1 MLLLTICSHFRNIIV
16 VTNGYYIVANT
27 STQES
32 KISSIQ
38 EKPVARSDGFFF
50 FCLNNYCNLV
60 FFIILLNSIDL
71 NKTIFIYN
79 LNLVGEKSGNLP

>member
-1 MLLLTICSHFRNIIV
+1 MVLLTICSHFCNIIV

-38 EKPVARSDGFFF
+38 EKPVARCDGLFLFSKM
-50 FCLNNYCNLV
+50 LLQ
-60 FFIILLNSIDL
+60 FISIYYII
-71 NKTIFIYN
+71 KAESIRR
-79 LNLVGEKSGNLP
+79 

>member
-1 MLLLTICSHFRNIIV
+1 MTLLTICSYFCNIIV

-38 EKPVARSDGFFF
+38 EKPVARCDGFFF
-50 FCLNNYCNLV
+50 FLKYYCNL
-60 FFIILLNSIDL
+60 FIFIILLNP
-71 NKTIFIYN
+71 NKSEVNF
-79 LNLVGEKSGNLP
+79 K